1 MMNKNSVKGYAILGI
16 LFALVSVVVF
26 AVPTAKAPAFWI
38 AYGFTVVAFAVQPF
52 IWKLALGREK
62 SLKSKFLR
70 FPVIYIAVVY
80 LAIQLITLIVLGS
93 SPTLPIW
100 SSIVACVV
108 VTGVSAICMITADT
122 GRCEIERVETKAQKK
137 VFYIKEIQA
146 EIELLADAETNAET
160 KAALIRL
167 AEKVRFSD
175 PMSSE
180 QLTDLENAISEK
192 VALLKTLSDKNEIIG
207 EIDLLLSKRN
217 KMCKT
222 LK

>member
-1 MMNKNSVKGYAILGI
+1 
-16 LFALVSVVVF
+16 
-26 AVPTAKAPAFWI
+26 
-38 AYGFTVVAFAVQPF
+38 
-52 IWKLALGREK
+52 
-62 SLKSKFLR
+62 
-70 FPVIYIAVVY
+70 
-80 LAIQLITLIVLGS
+80 
-93 SPTLPIW
+93 
-100 SSIVACVV
+100 
-108 VTGVSAICMITADT
+108 MITADT
-122 GRCEIERVETKAQKK
+122 GRCEIEKVETKAQKK

-192 VALLKTLSDKNEIIG
+192 VALLKTLSDKNGIIG

>member
-16 LFALVSVVVF
+16 LFALVSAVVF
-26 AVPTAKAPAFWI
+26 AVPTAKTPAFWI
-38 AYGFTVVAFAVQPF
+38 AYGFTVVAFAAQPF
-52 IWKLALGREK
+52 IWKTALGREK
-62 SLKSKFLR
+62 ALKSKFLG
-70 FPVIYIAVVY
+70 FPVIHIAVVY
-80 LAIQLITLIVLGS
+80 LAMQLITLIIFAF

-100 SSIVACVV
+100 ASIVACVV

-122 GRCEIERVETKAQKK
+122 GRCEIERVETKVQKK

-146 EIELLADAETNAET
+146 EIELLADTETNAET

-175 PMSSE
+175 PMSCE
-180 QLTDLENAISEK
+180 QLTDLENAISDQIE
-192 VALLKTLSDKNEIIG
+192 LLKTLSDKNEVID
-207 EIDLLLSKRN
+207 EIDFLLSKRN
-217 KMCKT
+217 KMCKM

>member
-1 MMNKNSVKGYAILGI
+1 MSKNRKLSTLVL
-16 LFALVSVVVF
+16 ALVFVLF
-26 AVPTAKAPAFWI
+26 N
-38 AYGFTVVAFAVQPF
+38 VVAFAIPTLKTASFWVVYGFTLVAFAIQLLV
-52 IWKLALGREK
+52 WKQAFDKAET
-62 SLKSKFLR
+62 LKSKFLGL
-70 FPVIYIAVVY
+70 PVIYIAVVY
-80 LAIQLITLIVLGS
+80 LAIQLITLIVFAS
-93 SPTLPIW
+93 SSTLPIW

-122 GRCEIERVETKAQKK
+122 GHCEIERVETKAQKK

-180 QLTDLENAISEK
+180 PLTDLENTISEK

>member
-1 MMNKNSVKGYAILGI
+1 MMNKNCVKGYAILGI
-16 LFALVSVVVF
+16 LFALVSAVVF
-26 AVPTAKAPAFWI
+26 ATPTAKTLAFWN
-38 AYGFTVVAFAVQPF
+38 AYGFTVVAFATQPF
-52 IWKLALGREK
+52 IWKSALGREE
-62 SLKSKFLR
+62 SLKSKFLG

-80 LAIQLITLIVLGS
+80 LAMQLIMLIVFVS

-122 GRCEIERVETKAQKK
+122 GRCEIERVETKVQKK

-146 EIELLADAETNAET
+146 EIELLVDAETNAET

-175 PMSSE
+175 PVSSE
-180 QLTDLENAISEK
+180 QLADLENAISDK
-192 VALLKTLSDKNEIIG
+192 VALLKTLPNKNEIIG
-207 EIDLLLSKRN
+207 EIDLLLSERN
-217 KMCKT
+217 KKCTM